1 MSKATTQLVI
11 EGKNNSKA
19 AFEEVNG
26 SLNLMSKAAKAAGVA
41 LVGAFS
47 VGALSSWVKES
58 IKATAEMGRLAELS
72 GAAAGDFQG
81 WAYAART
88 VGIEQGKL
96 GDIFKDVQDK
106 VGDFLQTGGGE
117 LANFFDTVAPK
128 VGVTAEQFRNLSGP
142 DALQLY
148 VSSLEKA
155 NLTQSEMTYYLE
167 AIANDATLL
176 LPLLKN
182 NGEGYRT
189 LAAEAE
195 KLGLVLSA
203 QDAENAKEFER
214 GVYALGAV
222 SEGAGRQI
230 SAELLPTLNAM
241 NGLLV
246 DSATKS
252 GYTAEIAKVLSF
264 SLKVLASAAI
274 VAGNGFGSLARFI
287 GGAAAAAVSAAS
299 GEFAQAAD
307 IMRAVGEDNARET
320 GLAMQRVTNLWDGT
334 YEAAGQTAAE
344 AASQWKATHEGMAA
358 TAEASTEKIKSAYDS
373 IAKTAQERIKE
384 VTAAERAATSD
395 VERIRAERLSIEQR
409 YADALAQLGGGSSS
423 GDASY
428 GNAQALK
435 VGARNAL
442 QAGDL
447 DEAQRQAAAALK
459 MLTDLQAAGEN
470 TYGFQG
476 FAKELQAIE
485 LEANRLQQSDA
496 DQKLADISKELETL
510 QSKADIKITAN
521 MSAEEVAKIQQQV
534 KELAVL
540 LGQELVLTPVITA
553 PAGAGGVSN
562 EPVQGPQ
569 QFAVGG
575 FVRGPGT
582 STSDSIP
589 AMLSNGEYVIRA
601 AAVNKL
607 GRGFLDLINNG
618 APISGFASGG
628 LVDAAAIASDAGPTL
643 PHLGRLDIAVGGEVI
658 NTYVGQD
665 FSRDLRQL
673 AVKFGTPRGPRVR

>member
-1 MSKATTQLVI
+1 MSKVKTQLVI

-19 AFEEVNG
+19 AFDEVNG
-26 SLNLMSKAAKAAGVA
+26 SLTAMSKAAKAASVA
-41 LVGAFS
+41 LVSAFS
-47 VGALSSWVKES
+47 VGALSSWVNES

-72 GAAAGDFQG
+72 GTAAGDFQS

-88 VGIEQGKL
+88 VGIEQDKL

-117 LANFFDTVAPK
+117 MANFFDTVAPK

-155 NLTQSEMTYYLE
+155 NLSQSEMTFYLE

-176 LPLLKN
+176 LPLLQQ

-203 QDAENAKEFER
+203 QDAENAKEYER
-214 GVYALGAV
+214 SVYALGAV

-264 SLKVLASAAI
+264 GLKVLASAAI

-287 GGAAAAAVSAAS
+287 GGAAAAAASAAK
-299 GEFAQAAD
+299 GEFVQAAD

-320 GLAMQRVTNLWDGT
+320 GLAMQRVTSLWDGT
-334 YEAAGQTAAE
+334 YEAAGKVATQ
-344 AASQWKATHEGMAA
+344 AASQWKSVHEGMAA
-358 TAEASTEKIKSAYDS
+358 TAEASAEKVKSEYDS
-373 IAKTAQERIKE
+373 IAKAAKERIKE
-384 VTAAERAATSD
+384 VTAAEREAATE
-395 VERIRAERLSIEQR
+395 VARIRSERLSIEQR
-409 YADALAQLGGGSSS
+409 YADALAQLSGGGSP

-442 QAGDL
+442 KSGDL

-485 LEANRLQQSDA
+485 LEANRLQQSEA
-496 DQKLADISKELETL
+496 DQKLADINKELDAL
-510 QSKADIKITAN
+510 KAKADIKITTS
-521 MSAEEVAKIQQQV
+521 MSADEIAKAQQQV
-534 KELAVL
+534 KDLAAL
-540 LGQELVLTPVITA
+540 LGKELVLTPVITA
-553 PAGAGGVSN
+553 PAGAVGLDS
-562 EPVQGPQ
+562 EASQGAQ
-569 QFAVGG
+569 QFAGGG

-618 APISGFASGG
+618 APVARFASGG
-628 LVDAAAIASDAGPTL
+628 LVEQVANIQPAAGRD
-643 PHLGRLDIAVGGEVI
+643 LGRVDLHMSDGAVLPLLASADSFDVLL
-658 NTYVGQD
+658 Q
-665 FSRDLRQL
+665 RQ
-673 AVKFGTPRGPRVR
+673 ADKRGVRRR